1 MSFIYYFLA
10 VSVGVAIATQSAV
23 NNQLKS
29 ILGGST
35 MLAALISFIV
45 GTLCLFF
52 LCAASGERFNQL
64 IQLRH
69 CNIGLLSGGVLGA
82 FFVFGT
88 TFLAPRLGIAAMIS
102 LVIFGQISMSLLLD
116 KFGFLGL
123 PIREI
128 APMRLVGVL
137 LVLAGVL
144 CVNLKAS

>member
-10 VSVGVAIATQSAV
+10 VSVGIAIAAQSAV

-45 GTLCLFF
+45 GTLCLFC
-52 LCAASGERFNQL
+52 LCAVSGERLSQL

-69 CNIGLLSGGVLGA
+69 GNIGLLSGGFLGA

-116 KFGFLGL
+116 KFGLLGL

>member
-1 MSFIYYFLA
+1 MNFIYYFLA
-10 VSVGVAIATQSAV
+10 VSVGIAIATQSAI

-35 MLAALISFIV
+35 MLASLVSFIV
-45 GTLCLFF
+45 GTLFLFCL
-52 LCAASGERFNQL
+52 CVTSGERFNQL

-69 CNIGLLSGGVLGA
+69 CNVLLLSGGMLGA

-88 TFLAPRLGIAAMIS
+88 TFLAPRLGIAVMIS

-116 KFGFLGL
+116 KFGLLGL

-128 APMRLVGVL
+128 APMRLIGVL

>member
-10 VSVGVAIATQSAV
+10 VSVGIAIATQSAV

-116 KFGFLGL
+116 KFGLLGL

>member
-1 MSFIYYFLA
+1 MNFIYYFLA
-10 VSVGVAIATQSAV
+10 ISVGIAIATQSAV

-35 MLAALISFIV
+35 MLASLVSFIV
-45 GTLCLFF
+45 GTLCLFC
-52 LCAASGERFNQL
+52 LCVASGERLNQL

-69 CNIGLLSGGVLGA
+69 SNVWLLSGGLLGA

-116 KFGFLGL
+116 KFGILGL

-144 CVNLKAS
+144 CVNLKTS

>member
-116 KFGFLGL
+116 KFGLLGL